1 LDNNSGDRA
10 AVLINPRPCE
20 KEGIGDRIS
29 HIKGVFSMK
38 IKFFAAFAAIF
49 ILMSLL
55 TACGGTQNPPSNAAP
70 PAAVAT
76 VAQANPSVD
85 AMALIQE
92 KLQGHHD
99 LDRILNAHH
108 TREEWNA
115 TLDRMIKYGANISED
130 EKKIIIDY
138 LLSRQ

>member
-1 LDNNSGDRA
+1 
-10 AVLINPRPCE
+10 
-20 KEGIGDRIS
+20 
-29 HIKGVFSMK
+29 MK

-55 TACGGTQNPPSNAAP
+55 TACGGTQNPPAENAAP
-70 PAAVAT
+70 PAAAVT